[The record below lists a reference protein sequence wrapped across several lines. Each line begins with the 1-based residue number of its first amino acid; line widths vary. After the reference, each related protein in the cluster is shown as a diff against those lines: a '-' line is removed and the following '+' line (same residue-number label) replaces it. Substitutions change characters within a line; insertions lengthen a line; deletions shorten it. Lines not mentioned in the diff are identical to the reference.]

1 MIQATGLT
9 KEFSHRGGTVVALRD
24 ATLTLPKGELAV
36 ALGPSGSGK
45 STLLNLIGGL
55 DRPTSG
61 SLSVGGTDLA
71 SLNHDGM
78 ALFRREHVGFLF
90 QAFHLLPTFTVY
102 ENVTLPLVP
111 LQMTQQ
117 ERANRVTQALD
128 RVGIAHRAEV
138 LAGVEAPAH
147 GIAVRA
153 DSGINT
159 VADLK
164 AKGFEVK
171 ADDIT
176 NFMAVETGGTF
187 SPSIRSGGAKDG
199 AVGLAQFTGTAID
212 DMNRL
217 RPKNDQL
224 TRDGLAEMGFDEQS
238 KVVTEY
244 LSTAL
249 SRKNMQGKEI
259 SGADLYTAV
268 FSPAAIGKPMNS
280 TIYDKSV
287 NRRNYNANRS
297 LDTDKDGKITKAEL
311 TSRLTDWANRGAELR
326 G

>member
-128 RVGIAHRAEV
+128 RVGIAHRADHLPGELSGGEQQRAALARALVNSPQVLLADEPTGELGEV
-138 LAGVEAPAH
+138 TGEAII
-147 GIAVRA
+147 GLLEGLSRE
-153 DSGINT
+153 SGIT
-159 VADLK
+159 VLLASHDRRFRERGYRLLTLEN
-164 AKGFEVK
+164 GSLVG
-171 ADDIT
+171 D
-176 NFMAVETGGTF
+176 TGSSAPTPEG
-187 SPSIRSGGAKDG
+187 D
-199 AVGLAQFTGTAID
+199 AQ
-212 DMNRL
+212 
-217 RPKNDQL
+217 
-224 TRDGLAEMGFDEQS
+224 
-238 KVVTEY
+238 
-244 LSTAL
+244 
-249 SRKNMQGKEI
+249 
-259 SGADLYTAV
+259 
-268 FSPAAIGKPMNS
+268 
-280 TIYDKSV
+280 
-287 NRRNYNANRS
+287 
-297 LDTDKDGKITKAEL
+297 
-311 TSRLTDWANRGAELR
+311 
-326 G
+326 